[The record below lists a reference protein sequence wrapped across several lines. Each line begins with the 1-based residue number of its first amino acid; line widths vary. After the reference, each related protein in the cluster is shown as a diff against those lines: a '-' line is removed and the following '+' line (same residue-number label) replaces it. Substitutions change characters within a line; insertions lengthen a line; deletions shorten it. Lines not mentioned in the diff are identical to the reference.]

1 LSCQIVFLTFRSAHG
16 ALWCLRGRA
25 AGGGAG
31 DRHGCAQVDGHDL
44 GCVFRA
50 RWPAVRACATPAQ
63 LLGGGRHDF
72 TATLTQGLRCADST
86 KNRPV
91 FDRASRVMSRRGPR
105 LHRARARAGGQRRR
119 WACCAPGRQRV
130 RSSALCHARLKLGVS
145 CVCLTRSVAL
155 ARVVTLHT
163 WIWIRGH

>member
-1 LSCQIVFLTFRSAHG
+1 MVHYGACEAGRRGEGQETGMGARKSMAMILGACFGRAGPPCAPAPRPLSC
-16 ALWCLRGRA
+16 C
-25 AGGGAG
+25 
-31 DRHGCAQVDGHDL
+31 
-44 GCVFRA
+44 
-50 RWPAVRACATPAQ
+50 
-63 LLGGGRHDF
+63 GGGRHDF
-72 TATLTQGLRCADST
+72 TATVTQGVRCADST